1 MRGRRGAKSKRA
13 SLDVDGRR
21 REYLALL
28 PSYAATAD
36 SRPRSHILVQSV
48 ECDMLP
54 RSQDHTTSSA
64 DDTPSAMVVLPIAF
78 KIESP
83 IPKLDRLGLL
93 GPIDNLQQP

>member
-1 MRGRRGAKSKRA
+1 
-13 SLDVDGRR
+13 
-21 REYLALL
+21 
-28 PSYAATAD
+28 
-36 SRPRSHILVQSV
+36 
-48 ECDMLP
+48 MLP